1 MIQNLSTLYITEF
14 ASSARR
20 VGRDL
25 LVILSVDVRI
35 KSNWNLI
42 V

>member
-1 MIQNLSTLYITEF
+1 MLYITEF
-14 ASSARR
+14 ASSSLR
-20 VGRDL
+20 VGRD
-25 LVILSVDVRI
+25 LVILSVDERI